1 MSPAARAQHDIT
13 RALAWIGLLGA
24 VAGCGSSREPAPPP
38 APATAAAPTIAPA
51 TRAPD
56 AAVVA
61 FAASVTPV
69 ATGAGAAPVA
79 ADAGAAPVAVADAGA
94 VAVDAAVVD
103 VPADAGAA
111 PVDANSG
118 RMTLTIELDG
128 ARPPG
133 SGLARRCSI
142 AGDPIGERC
151 KNRGGLAVDAAG
163 VVYVLDG
170 AQVRRYRRAPG
181 EPCRID
187 PTGSPIE
194 LGPPPERMQPIDGP
208 LYLRSGDPEWKLVSD
223 GAQVYAHDFLGGLVR
238 IDRGKPEPTC
248 TDVFGFY
255 SAARVGGRWVI
266 DRNRGERLEPG
277 ARGACKARRLAPR
290 LPRGATVYARDGELH
305 AATTRELVRYAAG
318 EPVRTEL
325 SACAITALTA
335 CGDGTCVLDRN
346 CSQMLQISPD
356 GGVRTLASRAL
367 FDQRPYTLSAAA
379 TTPGGAV
386 LVLAQHRDRAAGSGG
401 ELCEAAVYELVSAV
415 FAR

>member
-1 MSPAARAQHDIT
+1 M
-13 RALAWIGLLGA
+13 LGA
-24 VAGCGSSREPAPPP
+24 AAGCGSSREPAPPP
-38 APATAAAPTIAPA
+38 APATAPA
-51 TRAPD
+51 TRAPVN
-56 AAVVA
+56 AA
-61 FAASVTPV
+61 AASI
-69 ATGAGAAPVA
+69 AG
-79 ADAGAAPVAVADAGA
+79 DAGAASLDVAVAAG
-94 VAVDAAVVD
+94 
-103 VPADAGAA
+103 PADAGAA
-111 PVDANSG
+111 PVDASPG

-151 KNRGGLAVDAAG
+151 ENRGGLAVDASG

-170 AQVRRYRRAPG
+170 AQVRRYRRASG
-181 EPCRID
+181 EPCRLD
-187 PTGSPIE
+187 PTGAPIE

-255 SAARVGGRWVI
+255 SAAKVGGRWVI

-290 LPRGATVYARDGELH
+290 LPRGATVYTRDGELH

-325 SACAITALTA
+325 SACAVTALTA

-346 CSQMLQISPD
+346 CSQMLQIAPD

-401 ELCEAAVYELVSAV
+401 ELCEAAVYELVPAV